1 MMNQQAQPVAR
12 RDGFTLVEIVVA
24 MMILSVVMVTLAGLT
39 FQTARRALS
48 SQGIDQRQAVL
59 QQQANMMAAVP
70 YDSLANFTG
79 CTTVTT
85 PFAYTRC
92 VTMTTPVANV
102 RRMTVIVTPTMGSTW
117 APDTIQIEKAKP
129 PVNPLNMT

>member
-1 MMNQQAQPVAR
+1 MNQHAQPMSR

-39 FQTARRALS
+39 FQTARRALT

-70 YDSLANFTG
+70 YDSLGNFTG

-92 VTMTTPVANV
+92 ITMTTPVNNM
-102 RRMTVIVTPTMGSTW
+102 RRMTVIVTPTMGNTW
-117 APDTIQIEKAKP
+117 APDTIQIDKAKP
-129 PVNPLNMT
+129 PVQPLNTT

>member
-1 MMNQQAQPVAR
+1 MNQPAQTVSR

-39 FQTARRALS
+39 FQTARRALT

-70 YDSLANFTG
+70 YDSLGNFTG
-79 CTTVTT
+79 CTTVSA

-92 VTMTTPVANV
+92 VTMTTPVTNV
-102 RRMTVIVTPTMGSTW
+102 RRMTVIVTPTMSNKW

-129 PVNPLNMT
+129 PVNPLNTT

>member
-1 MMNQQAQPVAR
+1 MRQLPKPESR

-24 MMILSVVMVTLAGLT
+24 MIILSVVMVTLAGLT
-39 FQTARRALS
+39 FQTARRALN
-48 SQGIDQRQAVL
+48 SQGIDQRQALL

-70 YDSLANFTG
+70 YDSLGNYTG

-92 VTMTTPVANV
+92 VTMTTPATNM
-102 RRMTVIVTPTMGSTW
+102 REMTVIVTPTMSGTW
-117 APDTIQIEKAKP
+117 APDTMKIERTKP
-129 PVNPLNMT
+129 AVNPINTI